1 MPNVNTFILENV
13 GNFSNYIDRDL
24 GLSVSEIQQYI
35 LGTNSYNINEV
46 VIYYRSHSLRV
57 VVQLRLG
64 VCAMFHVI
72 FH

>member
-35 LGTNSYNINEV
+35 SGTNSYNINEV

-57 VVQLRLG
+57 VVQ
-64 VCAMFHVI
+64 C
-72 FH
+72 